1 LLRNLAKAEAMTR
14 IKTLLLTAFAMSV
27 VSAPALA
34 ANLAPADLLSG
45 DLGSR
50 EMARPTLAN
59 ANADY
64 LADNE
69 LAPRSDGLMSSED
82 LKEES
87 GAADTSIAAVDQSQ
101 TAQNAFNSVK
111 AGGDV
116 NFGDVTVAQGAFTG
130 FNGIGVFNVN
140 TGANSNLQGSIGV
153 AIVPN

>member
-1 LLRNLAKAEAMTR
+1 MTR
-14 IKTLLLTAFAMSV
+14 IKTLLLTAIAMSV

-34 ANLAPADLLSG
+34 ASPAPADLLSG
-45 DLGSR
+45 DLGGR
-50 EMARPTLAN
+50 EMARPVLAN

-64 LADNE
+64 LSDNE
-69 LAPRSDGLMSSED
+69 LAPKSDGLMSAED

-87 GAADTSIAAVDQSQ
+87 GAADTSIAGVDQQ
-101 TAQNAFNSVK
+101 QIAQNANNIVK
-111 AGGDV
+111 AGNDV
-116 NFGDVTVAQGAFTG
+116 NFGDVSIAQGAFTG